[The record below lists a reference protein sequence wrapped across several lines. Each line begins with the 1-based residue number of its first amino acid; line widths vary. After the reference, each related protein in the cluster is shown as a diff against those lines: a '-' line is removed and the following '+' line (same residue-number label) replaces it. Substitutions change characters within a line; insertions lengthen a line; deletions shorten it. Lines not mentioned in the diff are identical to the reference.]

1 MLKRAKVFV
10 NKKYYRCYPIEDKEL
25 IEEKWRKYKNNNA
38 LLIDVRSPQE
48 FKEGHIK
55 DAISIPYYEMY
66 KKADKELKDKMQP
79 IILYCNTG
87 NRTKKAAEIL
97 KKMGYI
103 NIIDEYN
110 IEEEK

>member
-66 KKADKELKDKMQP
+66 KKA
-79 IILYCNTG
+79 
-87 NRTKKAAEIL
+87 EIL